1 MRENKTV
8 YLFSILC
15 GISIIGAALIRA
27 LSVNNLFVAA
37 NIGDISKHY
46 STSVVIDW
54 TLSSAMMLLVGL
66 WILFLASPLKKG
78 LRRAWWQ
85 AFLISIVLMSFGGG
99 FWYRY
104 QESIHLMGF
113 AILGLMLFLPL
124 IFFVRRFK

>member
-8 YLFSILC
+8 YLFSILT
-15 GISIIGAALIRA
+15 GFLIIGAALVRA

-37 NIGDISKHY
+37 NTGDISKHY

-54 TLSSAMMLLVGL
+54 TLSTVMMLLVGI

-78 LRRAWWQ
+78 QRRAWWQ
-85 AFLISIVLMSFGGG
+85 AFVISIFFMAFGGG

-104 QESIHLMGF
+104 QQSIHLAGF
-113 AILGLMLFLPL
+113 ALLGLMLFIPL
-124 IFFVRRFK
+124 ILFVRRFK